1 MRKGG
6 RSVGEAALVRWHILF
21 SGRVQHVGFRY
32 TAFYLARELYLTGW
46 VDNLPDGRVE
56 MEVQGGTTRLR
67 QLVIRLKAQPHM
79 HITGMEIE
87 EIPARP
93 HERRFDVR
101 GY

>member
-1 MRKGG
+1 M
-6 RSVGEAALVRWHILF
+6 VRWHILF

-56 MEVQGGTTRLR
+56 MEAQGGVVQLRRLVLALKSR
-67 QLVIRLKAQPHM
+67 PPIRVLKA
-79 HITGMEIE
+79 EIE
-87 EIPARP
+87 EIPVLP
-93 HERRFDVR
+93 HERRFQVR